1 MGGKIDTDQ
10 FFFFIQ
16 AFEVAPTFTFGN
28 LRFGDGDKSISSE
41 QGIGSRAL
49 VCLELIAIANQCF
62 KEYFSFPVSAKN
74 CSRWMPKLSKAPA
87 NASDSMFFLLQA
99 VRLTRSTKSK
109 ISLYGPFSS
118 VLQ

>member
-41 QGIGSRAL
+41 QGIGSRTL

-62 KEYFSFPVSAKN
+62 KEYFSFSGFGKELFPLDAEIVK
-74 CSRWMPKLSKAPA
+74 
-87 NASDSMFFLLQA
+87 
-99 VRLTRSTKSK
+99 ST
-109 ISLYGPFSS
+109 G
-118 VLQ
+118 